1 MGSTIRDSDLTGFLG
16 KDINVYL
23 CSSSNSN
30 AHLGLR
36 ITVPE
41 YDHRSSKTVLRVKT
55 FSEAFTYPGKDV
67 ASINTKE
74 RAHTLSK
81 LLLVQ

>member
-1 MGSTIRDSDLTGFLG
+1 MGSTLRDSDLTGFLG
-16 KDINVYL
+16 KEIKVYL

-41 YDHRSSKTVLRVKT
+41 YEHRSSKTVLRVKT
-55 FSEAFTYPGKDV
+55 FSEAFTDLGRDV
-67 ASINTKE
+67 VSINIKE
-74 RAHTLSK
+74 PAHTLSK
-81 LLLVQ
+81 LLLVW